1 MTVNLGSFAKQP
13 MATAASTIRCALCAR
28 ILPPLQMTR
37 HDNTTIHIAVGCYP
51 TDLVSSSHL
60 SLHEIGNP
68 ICMHAHTQTLIA
80 RTLLST
86 TAWRAGLR
94 TRASQTQTFVYCP
107 SHPQNATCNAKPG
120 SKVLTAGK
128 ELPLLPVTC
137 PVI

>member
-51 TDLVSSSHL
+51 ADLVSSSHL

-86 TAWRAGLR
+86 TAWRAGLT

-107 SHPQNATCNAKPG
+107 SHPQNAACDAKLA
-120 SKVLTAGK
+120 SKVSMAER
-128 ELPLLPVTC
+128 ELLLLPVT
-137 PVI
+137 